1 MPKTEVIL
9 THNIVGLGGESDQVK
24 VAAGYAR
31 NYLFPQGLAVPVTQ
45 ANKRRLEVLRQRRA
59 EREAHEYNT
68 MSELSKS
75 ISKLIAV
82 IHVKTGDDGKM
93 FGSVT
98 SGTISDALK
107 TQFDISLDKKKIH
120 LEHPIKALGEHEI
133 ELRLHPEVNTTMKVR
148 VESDKPVSAE
158 ATPLAPAPAGREQ
171 GRVTEKR
178 GRRPEGKAEEARPE
192 AKAKPEPKGKPEAKA
207 KRPEKAEKAK

>member
-24 VAAGYAR
+24 VNAGYAR
-31 NYLFPQGLAVPVTQ
+31 NYLFPQGLAIPVSN
-45 ANKRRLEVLRQRRA
+45 ANKRRLDVLRQRRA
-59 EREAHEYNT
+59 EREAHEFNT

-93 FGSVT
+93 FGAVT
-98 SGTISDALK
+98 AGTIADALK

-120 LEHPIKALGEHEI
+120 LEHPIKTLGEQEV
-133 ELRLHPEVNTTMKVR
+133 ELRLHSEVVTSMKVR
-148 VESDKPVSAE
+148 VESDKPAE
-158 ATPLAPAPAGREQ
+158 AAAAAEAAKEEGKKE
-171 GRVTEKR
+171 GKITEKR
-178 GRRPEGKAEEARPE
+178 GRRPDGKADEAM
-192 AKAKPEPKGKPEAKA
+192 GKPEAKA
-207 KRPEKAEKAK
+207 KRA